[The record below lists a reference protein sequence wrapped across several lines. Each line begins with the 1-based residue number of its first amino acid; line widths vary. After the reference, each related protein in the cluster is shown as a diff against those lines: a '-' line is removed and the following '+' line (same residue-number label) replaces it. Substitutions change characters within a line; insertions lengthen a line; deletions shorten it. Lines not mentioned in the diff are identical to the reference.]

1 MENAVQDAATVSGTL
16 IAEAFNSNFEFA
28 HDTYNGMCTGSDGKV
43 YYVLC
48 SVSIDVGAQM
58 YSYDPAT
65 HKINHLGDLTEA
77 CGEKG
82 LKAVPQGNSH
92 VQFCESNKS
101 LLCHTR
107 CVLQHRR
114 RQRTDGSIAPL
125 DTSPTRAGIFSR
137 MTWQRAGLKT
147 LRWDLRG

>member
-92 VQFCESNKS
+92 VQFCEFNRKLYFATHVAYYSIEGGKELMGVSPPWIQALPGRAFS
-101 LLCHTR
+101 L
-107 CVLQHRR
+107 V
-114 RQRTDGSIAPL
+114 
-125 DTSPTRAGIFSR
+125 
-137 MTWQRAGLKT
+137 
-147 LRWDLRG
+147 